1 MQTDLVYI
9 AAALLLPLVPAYL
22 LYRTLPAET
31 SVAGPFKGVN
41 IKLSGSFA
49 GYFLLVLVVFSFVY
63 SRLKPAHNYEVYKV
77 KGLVGLDPKN
87 KDLKTIADLRKI
99 APGMRISLVPPERQ
113 VMQSGE
119 MTVEIP
125 VERGQAGELEF
136 PSLYIE
142 HALVEGATVDLDDE
156 RIQRKYDIVYDRSRK
171 IITIGEPIVLEEKSV
186 DQPYSASRSQKPQPI
201 GTVQESQPIVVPRRT
216 SYESSLAEAGY

>member
-9 AAALLLPLVPAYL
+9 AATLLLPFGPAYL

-31 SVAGPFKGVN
+31 SVEGPFKGLK
-41 IKLSGSFA
+41 IKLSGAFA
-49 GYFLLVLVVFSFVY
+49 GYFLLVLLVFSFVY
-63 SRLKPAHNYEVYKV
+63 SRLRPVHNYEVYKV
-77 KGLVGLDPKN
+77 KGLIGLDPRN
-87 KDLKTIADLRKI
+87 KSLRTIADLRQI

-142 HALVEGATVDLDDE
+142 HALVEGETVDLDDE
-156 RIQRKYDIVYDRSRK
+156 RVQRKYGIVYDRSRK
-171 IITIGEPIVLEEKSV
+171 IITLREPIVLEEKSAR
-186 DQPYSASRSQKPQPI
+186 QPYSASKAQAPEPI
-201 GTVQESQPIVVPRRT
+201 GTVQQAEPIVTPRRT
-216 SYESSLAEAGY
+216 SYESSLTSEGY